1 MTRCRHGA
9 GGGGAGCC
17 RGRNRW
23 ATAAQCTPA
32 ADQRARTG
40 GARTPRASPTGALL
54 SCNACRLSPCTP
66 APLQQL
72 TRPTPRPSS
81 QRPAA
86 PSSALGIRSKL
97 SWSVPNLLMGIFCVS
112 SALLRAQIILD
123 LGSPEHR
130 PLILSFS
137 LTNRMIASLCPV
149 RQSTLQPA
157 WESFHRKF
165 QSFNRKRE
173 ILSLGTA

>member
-1 MTRCRHGA
+1 MEPVVAVRDVAGA
-9 GGGGAGCC
+9 A
-17 RGRNRW
+17 
-23 ATAAQCTPA
+23 
-32 ADQRARTG
+32 TG
-40 GARTPRASPTGALL
+40 GPLQHSAHPQLIRERGLGERAHRRASPTGALL

-81 QRPAA
+81 QRHAA

-97 SWSVPNLLMGIFCVS
+97 FWSVQNLLMGIFCVS
-112 SALLRAQIILD
+112 SALLRAQMILD